1 MISEEANGLAN
12 KIIKSKAFG
21 NSSTYA
27 ILLRYLVRCT
37 LDNDIPKETTIA
49 REIFGKQDFDPSQS
63 TLIRV
68 YVYNLRKKLHKYYLS
83 EGAAEPLCLKIP
95 KGGYAVEL
103 IDNKKNT
110 FKYLTKRKI
119 LLPFSVLL
127 LLSLLTNIY
136 FAAGSQNKELA
147 ITQTGLWKNLL
158 NSERPKMLVMGDLF
172 IYNETDRIKNTT
184 RTVRYSSINSLETFS
199 QFKQDNQDE
208 KLVLEA
214 PTYTYLILS
223 SSQWIKNLSEIFYSL
238 DEHYAIR
245 TISRFNPKQLQDHD
259 ILVVGMHKTLG
270 LFKDFYV
277 NSSFKY
283 DTLKDEFI
291 FNQGEESIVY
301 RPSGDP
307 DSYHTDYGLMAKV
320 PGPSNNNIFI
330 FSGIWDTGATQ
341 SLKNFT
347 DTHLCLEIEKKMKS
361 EFGTIPEYY
370 EVFFEVNGIDR
381 MELSSKV
388 LYLKSL

>member
-21 NSSTYA
+21 NSTTYA
-27 ILLRYLVRCT
+27 NLLRYLVRCT
-37 LDNDIPKETTIA
+37 LDDNIPKETTIA
-49 REIFGKQDFDPSQS
+49 TEIFGKQDFDPSQS

-68 YVYNLRKKLHKYYLS
+68 YAYNLRKKLHKYYLS
-83 EGAAEPLCLKIP
+83 EGAAEPLRLKIP

-103 IDNKKNT
+103 VDNKENT
-110 FKYLTKRKI
+110 LKSPTKRKVLI
-119 LLPFSVLL
+119 TFSVLL
-127 LLSLLTNIY
+127 LLSLLTNLY
-136 FAAGSQNKELA
+136 FAASTQHKEPA
-147 ITQTGLWKNLL
+147 ITQTGLWESLL
-158 NSERPKMLVMGDLF
+158 KSERPKMLVMGDLF
-172 IYNETDRIKNTT
+172 IYNETDRIKNIT
-184 RTVRYSSINSLETFS
+184 RTVRYPNINSLEAFT
-199 QFKQDNQDE
+199 QFKEDNQNE
-208 KLVLEA
+208 KLDLEA
-214 PTYTYLILS
+214 LSYTYLILS

-238 DEHYAIR
+238 NENYAIR

-283 DTLKDEFI
+283 DTLQDAFI
-291 FNQGEESIVY
+291 FGQGEEPIVY
-301 RPSGDP
+301 KPSGDP

-320 PGPSNNNIFI
+320 PGPNDNNIFI

-347 DTHLCLEIEKKMKS
+347 DTRLRSEIEAKMKS
-361 EFGTIPEYY
+361 ELGTIPEYY

-381 MELSSKV
+381 MELSSKIV
-388 LYLKSL
+388 HIKAF